1 MSFEED
7 VIVEKID
14 DTEMLMEKLSTLEDP
29 HSEYTLLRSCFSLP
43 KLSGQ
48 QLEMEELRTLSQK
61 VISQAI
67 EKNFSVELKEKTE
80 GEREKARLNSVGLKH
95 SGDWLNAVPV
105 KASKSSSPQSNID

>member
-1 MSFEED
+1 
-7 VIVEKID
+7 
-14 DTEMLMEKLSTLEDP
+14 MEKLSTLEDP

-105 KASKSSSPQSNID
+105 ESRPQRVHHPSQI